1 MFKIS
6 QSALKELAKMI
17 KKSPLGDDLYYR
29 LAIKPIW
36 SGPGDFGIVKDKKLT
51 SDIVFGENVCNLL
64 VDKELAQELQKS
76 TFDFKETPQG
86 RGFTLDIY

>member
-6 QSALKELAKMI
+6 QNALKELTKMI
-17 KKSPLGDDLYYR
+17 KKSPLNDDLYYR

-64 VDKELAQELQKS
+64 VDKELAKELQKS

-86 RGFTLDIY
+86 KGFTLDIY